1 MLLANLFLR
10 APIVVIF
17 ATVTRLLWST
27 TLETADNP
35 IHSHVA
41 SGHDV
46 ATNSSVATNV
56 SRAVS
61 MQPKSKTST
70 AAAADQ
76 TNDTDQ
82 YFRLDNL
89 DLSVPISCG
98 KKKCLFTLKSDPS
111 IGYLVLSSDGD
122 ESKLKK
128 LTVAWLYAK
137 HLEVHYK
144 SKHLFLGE
152 PNELKISS
160 DFAQRLNSANLTR
173 LAVNGVVS
181 SQAPTFSKG
190 VVLAQKVRVSPKSSL
205 LVGCDRKF
213 DHAVERLDEFVSAIT
228 DKKKFVVNFEEQV
241 EMMNNVLKVKENQ
254 CLLRDFQVLVDTKGN
269 INQIDLDRCPLGSKY
284 KKGFKDH
291 VKKCNGQFDEF
302 VNRCK
307 KAVLAS

>member
-1 MLLANLFLR
+1 MLFANLFLR

-35 IHSHVA
+35 IHSYVA

-46 ATNSSVATNV
+46 ATNSSVKTNASV
-56 SRAVS
+56 
-61 MQPKSKTST
+61 QPKSKPST
-70 AAAADQ
+70 VAAADQ
-76 TNDTDQ
+76 NNTDQ
-82 YFRLDNL
+82 SFRLNNL
-89 DLSVPISCG
+89 DLSIPISCG

-137 HLEVHYK
+137 HLEFHYK

-152 PNELKISS
+152 PKELKISS
-160 DFAQRLNSANLTR
+160 DFAQRLNTANLTR

-181 SQAPTFSKG
+181 SQAPSFSKG
-190 VVLAQKVRVSPKSSL
+190 VVLAQKVHVSPKSSL

-213 DHAVERLDEFVSAIT
+213 DHAMERLDEFVSAVE
-228 DKKKFVVNFEEQV
+228 DKKKFVVTFEEQV
-241 EMMNNVLKVKENQ
+241 AVMKNVLKVKENQ

-269 INQIDLDRCPLGSKY
+269 INQIDLDRCPLGGKY
-284 KKGFKDH
+284 KEGFKDH
-291 VKKCNGQFDEF
+291 VKKCTGQFDEF

>member
-1 MLLANLFLR
+1 MLFANLFLR
-10 APIVVIF
+10 APTVVIF

-27 TLETADNP
+27 TLETSDNP
-35 IHSHVA
+35 IHSFVA

-46 ATNSSVATNV
+46 ATNSSVKTNV
-56 SRAVS
+56 SIAVP
-61 MQPKSKTST
+61 MQPKSQTST
-70 AAAADQ
+70 TAAADQ
-76 TNDTDQ
+76 KNTHQ
-82 YFRLDNL
+82 SFRLDNL

-98 KKKCLFTLKSDPS
+98 KKKCLFSLKSDPS

-137 HLEVHYK
+137 HLEFHYK

-152 PNELKISS
+152 PRELKISS

-181 SQAPTFSKG
+181 SQAPSFSKG

-213 DHAVERLDEFVSAIT
+213 DHAVERLDEFVSAIE
-228 DKKKFVVNFEEQV
+228 DKEEFVVNLDDQV
-241 EMMNNVLKVKENQ
+241 KVMRNILSVKENK
-254 CLLRDFQVLVDTKGN
+254 CLLRDFQVLIDTRGN

-284 KKGFKDH
+284 KKGFKEH
-291 VKKCNGQFDEF
+291 VKKCTGQFDEF
-302 VNRCK
+302 VDRCK

>member
-1 MLLANLFLR
+1 MLFANFFLR

-35 IHSHVA
+35 IHSYVA
-41 SGHDV
+41 SGH
-46 ATNSSVATNV
+46 NV

-61 MQPKSKTST
+61 MQPKSKPST

-137 HLEVHYK
+137 HLEFHYK
-144 SKHLFLGE
+144 SKHLFLEE
-152 PNELKISS
+152 PKELRMSS

-181 SQAPTFSKG
+181 SQAPRFSEG
-190 VVLAQKVRVSPKSSL
+190 VVLAQKVRVSPRSS
-205 LVGCDRKF
+205 R
-213 DHAVERLDEFVSAIT
+213 
-228 DKKKFVVNFEEQV
+228 
-241 EMMNNVLKVKENQ
+241 
-254 CLLRDFQVLVDTKGN
+254 
-269 INQIDLDRCPLGSKY
+269 
-284 KKGFKDH
+284 
-291 VKKCNGQFDEF
+291 
-302 VNRCK
+302 
-307 KAVLAS
+307 

>member
-1 MLLANLFLR
+1 MLFANLFLR
-10 APIVVIF
+10 APIVVVF
-17 ATVTRLLWST
+17 ATVTRLLWTT
-27 TLETADNP
+27 TLETADLHSP
-35 IHSHVA
+35 IHSY
-41 SGHDV
+41 V
-46 ATNSSVATNV
+46 ATNYSSVKTNV
-56 SRAVS
+56 SMAVS
-61 MQPKSKTST
+61 MQPQSKAS
-70 AAAADQ
+70 AASAADQ
-76 TNDTDQ
+76 TNITDQ
-82 YFRLDNL
+82 SFRLSNL
-89 DLSVPISCG
+89 DLSVPTSCG

-122 ESKLKK
+122 DSKLKK

-137 HLEVHYK
+137 HLEFHYK

-181 SQAPTFSKG
+181 SQAPRFSEG
-190 VVLAQKVRVSPKSSL
+190 VVLAQKVRVSPRSSL

-228 DKKKFVVNFEEQV
+228 DKRKFVVNFEEQV

-291 VKKCNGQFDEF
+291 VKKCTDQFDEF
-302 VNRCK
+302 VDRCK
-307 KAVLAS
+307 RAVLAS

>member
-1 MLLANLFLR
+1 MLFANLFLR

-46 ATNSSVATNV
+46 ATNSSVKTNV
-56 SRAVS
+56 SKAAS

-76 TNDTDQ
+76 SQTDQ
-82 YFRLDNL
+82 SFRLDNL
-89 DLSVPISCG
+89 DLSAPISCG

-137 HLEVHYK
+137 HLEFHYQ
-144 SKHLFLGE
+144 SKHSFLGE
-152 PNELKISS
+152 PKELKISS
-160 DFAQRLNSANLTR
+160 DFAQRLNKANLTR

-181 SQAPTFSKG
+181 SQAPSFSKR
-190 VVLAQKVRVSPKSSL
+190 VVLAQRVRVSPKSSL

-213 DHAVERLDEFVSAIT
+213 DHAVEGLDEFVSMIE

-241 EMMNNVLKVKENQ
+241 AVMRNILKFKENQ

-284 KKGFKDH
+284 KKGVQRSCKEVH
-291 VKKCNGQFDEF
+291 RS
-302 VNRCK
+302 NR
-307 KAVLAS
+307 